1 MDAQDNKRIVMEG
14 YRLFQSGDIPQMLTY
29 VHDDAEW
36 ISPDAEGVPFAG
48 SFHGKSEVARF
59 FSEVGAALQPLRF
72 VLLDVIAEND
82 KVVVTGEAT
91 WLVRSTGLTYDN
103 PWVNVFTL
111 RDGKVIR
118 TQAYYDTMPAD
129 RAFHPNRPD
138 VQAAANALRH

>member
-14 YRLFQSGDIPQMLTY
+14 YRLFQSGDIAQLLTH

-48 SFHGKSEVARF
+48 SFRGKSEVARF
-59 FSEVGAALQPLRF
+59 FSEVGAALQPMRF
-72 VLLDVIAEND
+72 VLLDVVAEND

-91 WLVRSTGLTYDN
+91 WLVKSTGLTYDN

-111 RDGKVIR
+111 CDGKVIR
-118 TQAYYDTMPAD
+118 TQAYYDTMPAE
-129 RAFHPNRPD
+129 RAFHPSRPD